1 MDGASSPGGANLTQI
16 DGSSRTGGRV
26 AMSTPKADVDPLRT
40 PSTSGLEGRL
50 SKLYE
55 ENTTVRR
62 GQTRLLIE
70 KRSTDQ
76 RLNTSRE
83 ENAKLRTQ
91 LSELQKAN
99 DRLNSAA
106 RQGKAT
112 GFFASLGNKLQAGGG
127 SPDGVAAAAAITTSS
142 TLSTAAAIALAMRG
156 GDVVATP
163 NTFDSKY
170 LRRGVG
176 SSGGRG
182 GGGEG
187 AMEPLHYPA
196 STAASPIQTQ
206 SRPASAAAA
215 ATITAAA
222 AAPPSIAVSP
232 SSPARSAVSFRGGGL
247 LAQSPTE
254 ALRAASEET
263 RRLVERLEAENAAL
277 RTQHQQPAALGNG
290 GRGLPLGRSLKSNSP
305 DLASLLSELRASGR
319 NRGDAAGNGGSGG
332 GGGNNSTLL
341 AEAAN
346 AGSLIDLLGRHCENL
361 SADDPD
367 LELVCVLVETV
378 RVENRRLKEEAFQL
392 RDDKHKLKRAMK
404 KLAREN
410 DRLRESQLSAYD
422 RSDKLVE
429 LTKSLITGPSGNG
442 AGAHAAGRGE
452 FDAASRAGY
461 RSGKRD
467 ASHPR
472 HRTDADS
479 SGSSRRRRHR
489 HNNHHQHQSSGT
501 EGPEVDLEQEN
512 RVLRQQLKAL
522 LRGDLE
528 GSGVGRW

>member
-1 MDGASSPGGANLTQI
+1 MLFSPQCVGDGGAH
-16 DGSSRTGGRV
+16 
-26 AMSTPKADVDPLRT
+26 A
-40 PSTSGLEGRL
+40 
-50 SKLYE
+50 
-55 ENTTVRR
+55 
-62 GQTRLLIE
+62 RLLCLIWL
-70 KRSTDQ
+70 K
-76 RLNTSRE
+76 
-83 ENAKLRTQ
+83 
-91 LSELQKAN
+91 
-99 DRLNSAA
+99 
-106 RQGKAT
+106 GKAT

-187 AMEPLHYPA
+187 AMEPPHYPA

-290 GRGLPLGRSLKSNSP
+290 GRGLPLGRSLKSNASAPSGNGGGGGGSGSIGSNNSSSGSPSRKSP

-367 LELVCVLVETV
+367 LELVCVLVE
-378 RVENRRLKEEAFQL
+378 
-392 RDDKHKLKRAMK
+392 
-404 KLAREN
+404 
-410 DRLRESQLSAYD
+410 
-422 RSDKLVE
+422 
-429 LTKSLITGPSGNG
+429 
-442 AGAHAAGRGE
+442 
-452 FDAASRAGY
+452 
-461 RSGKRD
+461 
-467 ASHPR
+467 
-472 HRTDADS
+472 
-479 SGSSRRRRHR
+479 
-489 HNNHHQHQSSGT
+489 
-501 EGPEVDLEQEN
+501 
-512 RVLRQQLKAL
+512 
-522 LRGDLE
+522 
-528 GSGVGRW
+528 